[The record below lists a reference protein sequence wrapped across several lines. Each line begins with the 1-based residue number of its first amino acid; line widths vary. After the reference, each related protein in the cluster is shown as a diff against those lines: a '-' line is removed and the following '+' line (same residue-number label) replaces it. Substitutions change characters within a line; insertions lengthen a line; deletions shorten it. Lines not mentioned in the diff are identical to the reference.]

1 MGCFGG
7 GWHPPA
13 SGARLWGL
21 CRSAR
26 MDVLVGIEH
35 HHGVEGAEF
44 GLWGPLRVMGES
56 EKGWVLSWG
65 SLLGCSV
72 GTGCVLP

>member
-1 MGCFGG
+1 
-7 GWHPPA
+7 
-13 SGARLWGL
+13 
-21 CRSAR
+21 